1 MSRFFSAKDKNDNS
15 SNKSAAANN
24 TVDHRDFQ
32 VRDLYKKGVNHLSNQ
47 KFNDAIRSFELAL
60 RLDPKFVE
68 AWIKKG
74 YAHFHMGDYS
84 FAISSYDM
92 ALNIDLDNYEAWNLK
107 GLAYYKMNNYAKAIE
122 CCTKALDA
130 NPSDGLV
137 WYNYACYLTLADKV
151 DDGMEALKRAI
162 EIDISH
168 AKKAVRDRDFEN
180 ARAEEGF
187 MRIFEVVVLESLR
200 QGYDYVGKIVW
211 ATGMDKQDVEDAF
224 LRLGMKGLVTI
235 KEKKSYLGKEVSY
248 ELSRDISDN
257 LGETKRSGF
266 FKSKEYS
273 APIQEIKDIIEILDK
288 SVESVKNGDIDE
300 TIDSFEQ
307 LTSPAKHGN
316 TMIEQFFDQHR
327 DLRLYQIRLR
337 DKGQEYLDSHKS
349 ELTNLLED
357 IIQKVRGGPLSR
369 TIQD

>member
-1 MSRFFSAKDKNDNS
+1 MSRFFRAKDKEDS
-15 SNKSAAANN
+15 SKSELPKD
-24 TVDHRDFQ
+24 TDHLDFQ
-32 VRDLYKKGVNHLSNQ
+32 VRDLYKKGVNYMSNDKLS
-47 KFNDAIRSFELAL
+47 DAIRSFELAL
-60 RLDPKFVE
+60 RLDPKYVE

-74 YAHFHMGDYS
+74 YSHFHLRDYS

-92 ALNIDLDNYEAWNLK
+92 ALNIDPDNHEAWNLK
-107 GLAYYKMNNYAKAIE
+107 GLAYYKMNNYTKAIE

-137 WYNYACYLTLADKV
+137 WYNYACYLTLDGKI

-168 AKKAVRDRDFEN
+168 AKKAVRDNDFEN

-187 MRIFEVVVLESLR
+187 MRIIEVVVLESLR

-211 ATGMDKQDVEDAF
+211 ATGMDKLDVEEAIM
-224 LRLGMKGLVTI
+224 RLSMKGLVTI
-235 KEKKSYLGKEVSY
+235 KQKKSITGKEEYY
-248 ELSRDISDN
+248 ELSRDISDK
-257 LGETKRSGF
+257 LGEVKRSGF
-266 FKSKEYS
+266 LKPKEYS

-288 SVESVKNGDIDE
+288 SIESVKNGDLNP
-300 TIDSFEQ
+300 TVDSFGQ
-307 LTSPAKHGN
+307 LTNPSKHGN

-327 DLRLYQIRLR
+327 DLRLYQARLA

-349 ELTNLLED
+349 ELTSLLED
-357 IIQKVRGGPLSR
+357 IIEKVRSGPLSR
-369 TIQD
+369 TI

>member
-1 MSRFFSAKDKNDNS
+1 MGRFFKVEDKNDKS
-15 SNKSAAANN
+15 SNNADVTNN
-24 TVDHRDFQ
+24 TLDHRDFQ
-32 VRDLYKKGVNHLSNQ
+32 VRDLYKKGVNYMSSEKLNE
-47 KFNDAIRSFELAL
+47 AIRSFELAL
-60 RLDPKFVE
+60 RLDPKFVD

-74 YAHFHMGDYS
+74 YAHFHLGDYS
-84 FAISSYDM
+84 FAISSFDM
-92 ALNIDLDNYEAWNLK
+92 ALDIDPGNHEAWNLK
-107 GLAYYKMNNYAKAIE
+107 GLAYYKMNNYTKAIE

-137 WYNYACYLTLADKV
+137 WYNYACYLTLDGKV

-187 MRIFEVVVLESLR
+187 MRIFEVVALESLR

-211 ATGMDKQDVEDAF
+211 ATGMDKQDVEDALF
-224 LRLGMKGLVTI
+224 RLSMKGLVI
-235 KEKKSYLGKEVSY
+235 IREKKSYIGKEVTY
-248 ELSRDISDN
+248 ELSRDISDKI
-257 LGETKRSGF
+257 GETKRSGF
-266 FKSKEYS
+266 LKSKEYS
-273 APIQEIKDIIEILDK
+273 APVQEIRDIIEILDK
-288 SVESVKNGDIDE
+288 SIESIKNGDVVQ

-327 DLRLYQIRLR
+327 DLRLYQIRLK
-337 DKGQEYLDSHKS
+337 DQGQEYLDSHKS
-349 ELTNLLED
+349 ELTNLLVD
-357 IIQKVRGGPLSR
+357 IIEKVRSGPLSR
-369 TIQD
+369 TI

>member
-1 MSRFFSAKDKNDNS
+1 MSRFFRAKDKEDS
-15 SNKSAAANN
+15 SKSEVPKD
-24 TVDHRDFQ
+24 TDHLDFH
-32 VRDLYKKGVNHLSNQ
+32 VRDLYKKGVNYMSNDKLS
-47 KFNDAIRSFELAL
+47 DAIRSFELAL
-60 RLDPKFVE
+60 RLDPKYVE

-74 YAHFHMGDYS
+74 YSHFHLRDYS

-92 ALNIDLDNYEAWNLK
+92 ALNIDPDNHEAWNLK
-107 GLAYYKMNNYAKAIE
+107 GLAYYKMNNYTKAIE

-137 WYNYACYLTLADKV
+137 WYNYACYLTLDGKI

-168 AKKAVRDRDFEN
+168 AKKAVRDNDFEN

-187 MRIFEVVVLESLR
+187 MRIIEVVVLESLR

-211 ATGMDKQDVEDAF
+211 ATGMDKLDVEEAIM
-224 LRLGMKGLVTI
+224 RLSMKGLVTI
-235 KEKKSYLGKEVSY
+235 KQKKSITGKEEYY
-248 ELSRDISDN
+248 ELSRDISDK
-257 LGETKRSGF
+257 LGEVKRSGF
-266 FKSKEYS
+266 LKPKEYS

-288 SVESVKNGDIDE
+288 SIESVKNGDLNQ
-300 TIDSFEQ
+300 TVDSFGQ
-307 LTSPAKHGN
+307 LTNPSKHGN

-327 DLRLYQIRLR
+327 DLRLYQARLA

-349 ELTNLLED
+349 ELTSLLED
-357 IIQKVRGGPLSR
+357 IIEKVRSGPLSR
-369 TIQD
+369 TI

>member
-1 MSRFFSAKDKNDNS
+1 MSRFFRAKDKEDS
-15 SNKSAAANN
+15 SKSQVPKD
-24 TVDHRDFQ
+24 TDHLDFQ
-32 VRDLYKKGVNHLSNQ
+32 VRDLFKKGVNYMSNDKLS
-47 KFNDAIRSFELAL
+47 DAIRSFELAL
-60 RLDPKFVE
+60 RLDPQYVE

-74 YAHFHMGDYS
+74 YAHFHLRDYS

-92 ALNIDLDNYEAWNLK
+92 ALNIDPDNYEAWNLK

-130 NPSDGLV
+130 NPNDGLV
-137 WYNYACYLTLADKV
+137 WYNYACYLTLDGKI

-168 AKKAVRDRDFEN
+168 AKKAVRDNDFEN

-187 MRIFEVVVLESLR
+187 MRIIEVVVLESLR

-211 ATGMDKQDVEDAF
+211 ATGMDKLDVEEAIM
-224 LRLGMKGLVTI
+224 RLSMKGLVII
-235 KEKKSYLGKEVSY
+235 KQKKSITGKEEYY
-248 ELSRDISDN
+248 ELSRDISDK
-257 LGETKRSGF
+257 LGEVKRSGF
-266 FKSKEYS
+266 LKPKEYS

-288 SVESVKNGDIDE
+288 SIESVKNGDLSQ
-300 TIDSFEQ
+300 TVDSFGQ
-307 LTSPAKHGN
+307 LTNPSKHGN

-327 DLRLYQIRLR
+327 DLRLYQARLV

-349 ELTNLLED
+349 ELTSLLED
-357 IIQKVRGGPLSR
+357 IIEKVRSGPLSR
-369 TIQD
+369 TM

>member
-1 MSRFFSAKDKNDNS
+1 MGRFFGAKDKNDNS
-15 SNKSAAANN
+15 YDKSTPAKNS
-24 TVDHRDFQ
+24 VDHRDFQ
-32 VRDLYKKGVNHLSNQ
+32 VRDLYKKGVNHMSND
-47 KFNDAIRSFELAL
+47 KLNDAIRSFELAL

-92 ALNIDLDNYEAWNLK
+92 ALNIDPDNYEAWNLK

-130 NPSDGLV
+130 NPGDGLV
-137 WYNYACYLTLADKV
+137 WYNYACYLTLAGKV

-168 AKKAVRDRDFEN
+168 AKKAVRDTDFEN

-211 ATGMDKQDVEDAF
+211 ATGMDTQDVEDAF
-224 LRLGMKGLVTI
+224 LRLSMKGLVTI

-248 ELSRDISDN
+248 ELSRDISDK

-288 SVESVKNGDIDE
+288 SIDSVKNGDVDK

-327 DLRLYQIRLR
+327 DLRLYQIRLK

-369 TIQD
+369 TI

>member
-1 MSRFFSAKDKNDNS
+1 MSRFFRAKDKEDS
-15 SNKSAAANN
+15 SKSEVPKD
-24 TVDHRDFQ
+24 TDHLDFQ
-32 VRDLYKKGVNHLSNQ
+32 VRDLFKKGVNYMSNDKLS
-47 KFNDAIRSFELAL
+47 DAIRSFELAL
-60 RLDPKFVE
+60 RLDPQYVE

-74 YAHFHMGDYS
+74 YAHFHLRDYS

-92 ALNIDLDNYEAWNLK
+92 ALNIDPDNHEAWNLK

-130 NPSDGLV
+130 NPNDGLV
-137 WYNYACYLTLADKV
+137 WYNYACYLTLDGKI

-168 AKKAVRDRDFEN
+168 AKKAVRDNDFEN

-187 MRIFEVVVLESLR
+187 MRIIEVVVLESLR

-211 ATGMDKQDVEDAF
+211 ATGMDKLDVEEAIM
-224 LRLGMKGLVTI
+224 RLSMKGLVII
-235 KEKKSYLGKEVSY
+235 KQKKSITGKEEYY
-248 ELSRDISDN
+248 ELSRDISDK
-257 LGETKRSGF
+257 LGEVKRSGF
-266 FKSKEYS
+266 LKPKEYS

-288 SVESVKNGDIDE
+288 SIECVKNGDLSQ
-300 TIDSFEQ
+300 TVDSFGQ
-307 LTSPAKHGN
+307 LTNPSKHGN

-327 DLRLYQIRLR
+327 DLRLYQARLV

-349 ELTNLLED
+349 ELTSLLED
-357 IIQKVRGGPLSR
+357 IIEKVRSGPLSR
-369 TIQD
+369 TI

>member
-1 MSRFFSAKDKNDNS
+1 MSRFFRAKDKEDS
-15 SNKSAAANN
+15 SKSEVPKD
-24 TVDHRDFQ
+24 TDHLDFQ
-32 VRDLYKKGVNHLSNQ
+32 VRDLYKKGVNYMSNDKLS
-47 KFNDAIRSFELAL
+47 DAIRSFELAL
-60 RLDPKFVE
+60 RLDPKYVE

-74 YAHFHMGDYS
+74 YSHFHLRDYS

-92 ALNIDLDNYEAWNLK
+92 ALNIDPDNHEAWNLK
-107 GLAYYKMNNYAKAIE
+107 GLAYYKMNNYTKAIE

-137 WYNYACYLTLADKV
+137 WYNYACYLTLDGKI

-168 AKKAVRDRDFEN
+168 AKKAVRDNDFEN

-187 MRIFEVVVLESLR
+187 MRIIEVVVLESLR

-211 ATGMDKQDVEDAF
+211 ATGMDKLDVEEAIM
-224 LRLGMKGLVTI
+224 RLSMKGLVTI
-235 KEKKSYLGKEVSY
+235 KQKKSITGKEEYY
-248 ELSRDISDN
+248 ELSRDISDK
-257 LGETKRSGF
+257 LGEVKRSGF
-266 FKSKEYS
+266 LKPKEYS

-288 SVESVKNGDIDE
+288 SIESVKNGDLNP
-300 TIDSFEQ
+300 TVDSFGQ
-307 LTSPAKHGN
+307 LTNPSKHGN

-327 DLRLYQIRLR
+327 DLRLYQARLN

-349 ELTNLLED
+349 ELTSLLED
-357 IIQKVRGGPLSR
+357 IIEKVRSGPLSR
-369 TIQD
+369 TI